1 MALGA
6 ELSETLVEKPEH
18 MNLEMSILAP
28 SKREQL
34 LDKKAEDKQPPES
47 RGNNGRSSKSS
58 PMGKDNTWPSPE
70 AKVPSQKRS
79 GQNWAV
85 SSCGP
90 HKRSSKLE
98 DKRRNR
104 PSRFRERGRDK
115 PGSTHKRDSS
125 HTKLHVKDRRSQPR
139 SPVRTLK
146 RSRSGDRQGAPH
158 NSAKRHRQTSP
169 PEASSLPTFSLLM
182 SRVFTNVDA
191 LQVSLDDLQAPGGAF
206 LRVPSSSTEPS
217 VSQRAWLTWQLS
229 HAGAAL
235 HWALHTVNSILTAQA
250 SLPRYTWP
258 QGYSFTADPRPV
270 PTSKIQASQLAQ
282 RPGDLAS
289 PNPSVDTRSI
299 LG

>member
-6 ELSETLVEKPEH
+6 DLSETLVEKPEH
-18 MNLEMSILAP
+18 RNLEVSMLAP
-28 SKREQL
+28 SKKKQP
-34 LDKKAEDKQPPES
+34 LDKKAEDKQPSES
-47 RGNNGRSSKSS
+47 RGNNGRSSKFS
-58 PMGKDNTWPSPE
+58 PMGKENIWPSRE

-79 GQNWAV
+79 GQSWAV

-98 DKRRNR
+98 KRKNR
-104 PSRFRERGRDK
+104 PSCSRERGRDK

-146 RSRSGDRQGAPH
+146 RSRSGDRQGVPY
-158 NSAKRHRQTSP
+158 NSAKRRRQTSP
-169 PEASSLPTFSLLM
+169 PETSSLPTFSLLM
-182 SRVFTNVDA
+182 SRVFTNMDA
-191 LQVSLDDLQAPGGAF
+191 LQVTLDDLQVPGGAF

-235 HWALHTVNSILTAQA
+235 HWALHTVNSILTA
-250 SLPRYTWP
+250 
-258 QGYSFTADPRPV
+258 
-270 PTSKIQASQLAQ
+270 
-282 RPGDLAS
+282 
-289 PNPSVDTRSI
+289 
-299 LG
+299 